1 VLFADVFALE
11 YGDVSFTVLN
21 GSSAGVTGNA
31 TFAPFY
37 TDSAS
42 GQASATAFLPR
53 FAASAPVSA
62 GNLISTINGMGLPKG
77 TSNSLNAKLNT
88 VLADIASGNGAGAC
102 QALTDLINEANAQ
115 SGKKLTV
122 AQANQ
127 IINQALTLKGQ
138 LGC

>member
-1 VLFADVFALE
+1 
-11 YGDVSFTVLN
+11 
-21 GSSAGVTGNA
+21 
-31 TFAPFY
+31 
-37 TDSAS
+37 
-42 GQASATAFLPR
+42 
-53 FAASAPVSA
+53 VSA